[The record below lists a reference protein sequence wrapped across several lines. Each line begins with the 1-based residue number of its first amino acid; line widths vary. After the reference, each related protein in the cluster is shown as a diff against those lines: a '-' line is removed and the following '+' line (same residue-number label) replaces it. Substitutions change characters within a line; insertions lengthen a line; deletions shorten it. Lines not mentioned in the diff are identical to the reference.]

1 VFKIHIQTAYALG
14 RFFGLFRLFCTVI
27 GSQCCVDSTLA
38 IHDAVVY
45 TMSRMKELEE
55 VNRRLEKMFLEEK
68 LKVEIV

>member
-1 VFKIHIQTAYALG
+1 MWRAKCG
-14 RFFGLFRLFCTVI
+14 GM
-27 GSQCCVDSTLA
+27 D
-38 IHDAVVY
+38 VY